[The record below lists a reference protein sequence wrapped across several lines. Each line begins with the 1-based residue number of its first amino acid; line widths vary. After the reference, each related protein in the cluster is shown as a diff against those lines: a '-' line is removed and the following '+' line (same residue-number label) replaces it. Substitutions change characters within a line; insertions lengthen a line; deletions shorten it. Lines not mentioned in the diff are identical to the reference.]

1 MHGKVT
7 RQEEASVAKW
17 ISTAFACFEAKSHH
31 ADMPRFQPL
40 SETNVTRGR
49 EKRVFGSGGML
60 LMVLGLYMKRGGRE
74 RKLGLG
80 VSPFHTVQDTKKPTS
95 GAASPRDFRARGVSV
110 VAKPQPRI
118 ESR

>member
-17 ISTAFACFEAKSHH
+17 VSTAFACFEAKSHH

-49 EKRVFGSGGML
+49 GKRVFESGGML
-60 LMVLGLYMKRGGRE
+60 LMALGLYMKRGTG
-74 RKLGLG
+74 
-80 VSPFHTVQDTKKPTS
+80 KKVGFGCLSLPH
-95 GAASPRDFRARGVSV
+95 G
-110 VAKPQPRI
+110 
-118 ESR
+118 SRHEET